1 MTKYFLHFLGS
12 RNGTIIN
19 ISSSAAWNEPEPGVG
34 YCMLKLAVVKLG
46 QQMTGRPNLVTVA
59 LHPETVKTAIMPDF
73 MKKFAQDPPELVGGT
88 AVWLA
93 SEQAR
98 FMNGRY
104 MSVNWCVKELMD
116 RQTETVAGDR
126 RKITLSGLTAR

>member
-1 MTKYFLHFLGS
+1 M
-12 RNGTIIN
+12 
-19 ISSSAAWNEPEPGVG
+19 G
-34 YCMLKLAVVKLG
+34 YCMSKLAVVKLG

-59 LHPETVKTAIMPDF
+59 LHPGTVKTAMMPAW
-73 MKKFAQDPPELVGGT
+73 MEKFAQDPPELAGGA

-104 MSVNWCVKELMD
+104 MSANWCVKELKD
-116 RQTETVAGDR
+116 RQEEIVAGDLC
-126 RKITLSGLTAR
+126 KIRLTGLTAK

>member
-34 YCMLKLAVVKLG
+34 YCMSKLAVVKLG
-46 QQMTGRPNLVTVA
+46 QQMTARPNLVTVA
-59 LHPETVKTAIMPDF
+59 LHPGTVKTAIMPYY
-73 MKKFAQDPPELVGGT
+73 MEKFAQDTPELVGGT

-104 MSVNWCVKELMD
+104 MSANWCVKELMD
-116 RQTETVAGDR
+116 RQGEIVAGDLC
-126 RKITLSGLTAR
+126 KIRLSGLTAR